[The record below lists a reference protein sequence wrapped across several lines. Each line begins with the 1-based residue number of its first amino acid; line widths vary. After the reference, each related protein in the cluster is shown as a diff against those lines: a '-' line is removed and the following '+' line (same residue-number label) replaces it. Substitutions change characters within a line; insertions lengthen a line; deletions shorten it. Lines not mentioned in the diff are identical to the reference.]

1 MTTLSMM
8 SHILVVLFLLNL
20 ASAVQDICVDSLA
33 LEILTSDQLGAGNT
47 IQVMTSLMIINNQ

>member
-8 SHILVVLFLLNL
+8 SQILVVLFLLNL